1 MNEIAVSVIVP
12 VFNSERYIC
21 DCINSLRS
29 QVLSSIEIII
39 VDDGST
45 DSSPQICD
53 NFAKKDNRIIVVHQE
68 NKKQGSARNI
78 GIKIAKGDYIAFV
91 DSDDW
96 VGPTFLFDMYQKA
109 IEFDA
114 DVVMCDY
121 LRVKSNSEVKKTKKS
136 KIDRQL
142 RKGEIYNF
150 KNLKKQLS
158 RHFGFGIAVCWN
170 KLFKSNLAKKYL
182 YFPEGV
188 FFEDSAPVFRT
199 LAMADKITTVNK
211 KLYFY
216 RTSNLSSTTH
226 LNDIKRFDLFTVQ
239 NILIKDF
246 EKFEFGNFQKFSIN
260 FMIKDLIKHFRSI
273 DKSLKYKF
281 YLEIKNI
288 LSIFKRKNYIKDI
301 DLFYRIKASVALN
314 HKYFLFKLLSKI

>member
-21 DCINSLRS
+21 ECINSLRS
-29 QVLSSIEIII
+29 QILSSIEIII
-39 VDDGST
+39 IDDGST
-45 DSSPQICD
+45 DSTPQICD
-53 NFAKKDNRIIVVHQE
+53 NFAKKDNRITVIHQK
-68 NKKQGSARNI
+68 NKKQGSARNT

-109 IEFDA
+109 VEFDA

-121 LRVKSNSEVKKTKKS
+121 YRVKSNSDFKKS
-136 KIDRQL
+136 KKSRIDKQL
-142 RKGEIYNF
+142 RNGGIYNF
-150 KNLKKQLS
+150 KKLKKQLS

-170 KLFKSNLAKKYL
+170 KLFKANLVKKYL
-182 YFPEGV
+182 YFPEDV
-188 FFEDSAPVFRT
+188 YFEDSAPVFRT
-199 LAMADKITTVNK
+199 LAMADRITAINK

-216 RTSNLSSTTH
+216 RTSNLLSTTH
-226 LNDIKRFDLFTVQ
+226 VNDIKHFDLFTVQ

-246 EKFEFGNFQKFSIN
+246 EKFEFGKFQKFSIN
-260 FMIKDLIKHFRSI
+260 FMMKDLIKHFKSI

-288 LSIFKRKNYIKDI
+288 LSVFKRKNYLKDI
-301 DLFYRIKASVALN
+301 DWFYRIKASVALN
-314 HKYFLFKLLSKI
+314 HTYFLFKILSKI